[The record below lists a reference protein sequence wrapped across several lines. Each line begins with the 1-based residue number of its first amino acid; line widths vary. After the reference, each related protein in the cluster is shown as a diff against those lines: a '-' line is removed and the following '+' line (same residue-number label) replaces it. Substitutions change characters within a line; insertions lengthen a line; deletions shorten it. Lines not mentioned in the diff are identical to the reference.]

1 MEDLFVLLKQNKK
14 HFGALRSKA
23 ALLLEKGDLSSAVY
37 SLSQAIALH
46 PDDSDSYFIRAEI
59 YEKVSKIVRSFS
71 MLFVVVTTVAWRS

>member
-1 MEDLFVLLKQNKK
+1 MEDLSVLLKQNKK

-59 YEKVSKIVRSFS
+59 YEKVSFTHFHFRCF
-71 MLFVVVTTVAWRS
+71 LCFTTV